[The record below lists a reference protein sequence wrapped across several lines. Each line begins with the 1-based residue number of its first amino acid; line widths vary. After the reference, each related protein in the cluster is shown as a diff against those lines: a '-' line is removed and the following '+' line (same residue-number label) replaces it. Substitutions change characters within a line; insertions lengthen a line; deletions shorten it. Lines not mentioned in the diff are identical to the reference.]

1 MEIDGVHHLV
11 LLVDD
16 VPAGESYYRELF
28 ELDVLFREAALD
40 GEPGTV
46 PEGVSW
52 DAALEQGVTP
62 YMSFLGRDEFYLAVA
77 GAAGHAGTGRLDH
90 VALAV
95 DDEAFDAV
103 TENATELDCDVEEN
117 APHHR
122 VFIDNYDVEWE
133 LNAKP
138 RPPGRAFDELNLD

>member
-1 MEIDGVHHLV
+1 MHVNGVHHLV

-16 VPAGESYYRELF
+16 VPGGESYYKELF
-28 ELDVLFREAALD
+28 DLELLFREAALD

-46 PEGVSW
+46 PDDLSW
-52 DAALEQGVTP
+52 DEALREGVTP

-77 GAAGHAGTGRLDH
+77 GASDQQGTGRLDH
-90 VALAV
+90 IALAV
-95 DDEAFDAV
+95 DEEAFDAI
-103 TENATELDCDVEEN
+103 TERANTLGCNVEEN

-122 VFIDNYDVEWE
+122 IFLDRYDVEWE

-138 RPPGRAFDELNLD
+138 RPPGQAFDELDL